1 MAGLTAVLVG
11 YLTVWLP
18 GPSAGLSL
26 IGVEIGEWIKF
37 LGVGSGRNLFYL
49 PPIALGLVLA
59 LLTVGWGAREW
70 RAWAMRGL
78 AAAVSLLAIPA
89 VAAIQMEPQ
98 SEWLLRV
105 ALVGLVAVVALLC
118 GLAAAGPSP
127 GWALALI
134 AAIALLGAFLP
145 VWEYFVVKPV
155 VERILLQTL
164 GIGVGVWLNSVGFV
178 LIAAVALLQ
187 LAERRK
193 LKTAGAPG

>member
-1 MAGLTAVLVG
+1 MG

-18 GPSAGLSL
+18 GPSAGLKL

-37 LGVGSGRNLFYL
+37 LGVRGGRNLFYL

-70 RAWAMRGL
+70 RAWTVRGL
-78 AAAVSLLAIPA
+78 AVAVSLLAFPA

-105 ALVGLVAVVALLC
+105 ALVGLVALAALLS
-118 GLAAAGPSP
+118 GLARVGPAPAWS
-127 GWALALI
+127 LALI
-134 AAIALLGAFLP
+134 TVCALLGAVLP
-145 VWEYFVVKPV
+145 VWEYFVVRPV
-155 VERILLQTL
+155 IERILLQTL
-164 GIGVGVWLNSVGFV
+164 GVGTGVWLNLLGFGV
-178 LIAAVALLQ
+178 IAGVTLFQLIDDR
-187 LAERRK
+187 E